1 MTQTAS
7 AAPPAIDAGPAQMPV
22 VIALGLTQTLA
33 WASSYY
39 LPAILAHPIAE
50 DLGISPGW
58 VFGAFS
64 GALLISAALGPWAG
78 RRIDRAGGR
87 DMLALSN
94 LLFIAGLVLL
104 GFAQNL
110 AMLLGAWALLGI
122 AMTFG
127 LYEAGFATLTGIFG
141 AKARNAITGITL
153 LAGFASTLGWP
164 VSTWLES
171 EFGWRVTCFAWAGAH
186 LLFCLPVNRLLIPF
200 GVQPPLA
207 PRQTGGGG
215 AALVDRRLLLLAFVF
230 AVTGFAA
237 TAIAAH
243 LPELLM
249 SAGASTAAAI
259 FAGSLIGP
267 SQVAAR
273 LLEIGVLRR
282 LHPLLAARMAA
293 FLPPFGVAILL
304 LFGAPIAPLFAI
316 FYGAGNGLLT
326 ITRGALPLVM
336 FGPQGYGLRQGWLAG
351 PARVCHAAAPFI
363 FSIAAESYGANAL
376 LIIVVLGALG
386 FAALFWLKARDAE
399 AAA

>member
-1 MTQTAS
+1 VLFRS
-7 AAPPAIDAGPAQMPV
+7 
-22 VIALGLTQTLA
+22 
-33 WASSYY
+33 
-39 LPAILAHPIAE
+39 
-50 DLGISPGW
+50 
-58 VFGAFS
+58 
-64 GALLISAALGPWAG
+64 
-78 RRIDRAGGR
+78 
-87 DMLALSN
+87 
-94 LLFIAGLVLL
+94 LLFG
-104 GFAQNL
+104 
-110 AMLLGAWALLGI
+110 
-122 AMTFG
+122 
-127 LYEAGFATLTGIFG
+127 
-141 AKARNAITGITL
+141 
-153 LAGFASTLGWP
+153 
-164 VSTWLES
+164 
-171 EFGWRVTCFAWAGAH
+171 
-186 LLFCLPVNRLLIPF
+186 LPVNRLLIPL
-200 GVQPPLA
+200 GIQSA
-207 PRQTGGGG
+207 PRKEKGGSADAGI
-215 AALVDRRLLLLAFVF
+215 VDRRLLLLAFVF

-243 LPELLM
+243 LPELLKN
-249 SAGASTAAAI
+249 AGATTAAAI

-293 FLPPFGVAILL
+293 FLPPFGVVILL
-304 LFGAPIAPLFAI
+304 LFGAPIAPVFAI

-386 FAALFWLKARDAE
+386 FGALFWLRASDAE